1 MTRPTA
7 ALLTRWSVGP
17 GRVAG
22 WRAGGPKGQRG
33 PGQPGAGELTWLLT
47 FLARIDQGGA
57 GSHCPPD
64 LAGLAAR
71 RIQGRRVGWV
81 FAVAAR
87 ASGGS
92 AERPGQRARA
102 VELWVVPDVRADCG
116 VVRGCLRLYYSI
128 PEMAIQRTDA
138 ADATVLQPAMVW
150 RKAPANAVIMDG
162 RVIPIVEEV
171 GTGMAARILALS
183 QRRVQALCD
192 EGILVEGRDWRR
204 APTLTGRSHYQI
216 RRAALVELAEGGR
229 K

>member
-1 MTRPTA
+1 MCP
-7 ALLTRWSVGP
+7 P
-17 GRVAG
+17 
-22 WRAGGPKGQRG
+22 WRRG
-33 PGQPGAGELTWLLT
+33 PGQPRRGGIDLAADVPGWL
-47 FLARIDQGGA
+47 DQV
-57 GSHCPPD
+57 GSGSPCPPD
-64 LAGLAAR
+64 LHGWDAR
-71 RIQGRRVGWV
+71 RIQGRRVGGV

-92 AERPGQRARA
+92 AEKPGQRARA